1 MKTEVI
7 ALAKEAERGAAEGAR
22 VLREGGLVAFPTET
36 VYGLGA
42 NALNGRAVLG
52 IFAAKGRPA
61 DNPLIVHVAHRE
73 ALAEFACPDER
84 AKALI
89 ETFWPG
95 PLTLVLPKKD
105 VVPNEVSAGLPTVG
119 VRMPA
124 HDGALA
130 LIRRAG
136 LPVAAPSANTS
147 GRPSPT
153 CAQDV
158 YEDMAGKIPLVLDG
172 GPCLWGVEST
182 VLSLAGEATVLR
194 PGAVTPEEIGRVIG
208 KVLVSPAALAPLKE
222 GETAAS
228 PGMKYRHYAPKA
240 EVILADGPTPEA
252 RAGVALRLA
261 QNSPGRCR
269 ILATEETCGFYGG
282 QDCVI
287 MGSSKRPET
296 LCAALFHCLRQADRD
311 GVARVVLE
319 ALPPEALGLAYM
331 NRALRAAGFRV
342 ALPTAGEF

>member
-1 MKTEVI
+1 M
-7 ALAKEAERGAAEGAR
+7 
-22 VLREGGLVAFPTET
+22 
-36 VYGLGA
+36 
-42 NALNGRAVLG
+42 LG

-158 YEDMAGKIPLVLDG
+158 YEDMAGKIPW
-172 GPCLWGVEST
+172 C
-182 VLSLAGEATVLR
+182 
-194 PGAVTPEEIGRVIG
+194 
-208 KVLVSPAALAPLKE
+208 
-222 GETAAS
+222 
-228 PGMKYRHYAPKA
+228 
-240 EVILADGPTPEA
+240 
-252 RAGVALRLA
+252 
-261 QNSPGRCR
+261 
-269 ILATEETCGFYGG
+269 
-282 QDCVI
+282 
-287 MGSSKRPET
+287 
-296 LCAALFHCLRQADRD
+296 
-311 GVARVVLE
+311 
-319 ALPPEALGLAYM
+319 
-331 NRALRAAGFRV
+331 
-342 ALPTAGEF
+342 